1 MGAEQEKEGLSFSSA
16 SVWACGAERQIAGGL
31 FFPPF
36 FGCYRPLEQLANG
49 DNNKKKKT
57 VGRVHGG
64 CERTDAPLKGNK
76 ETKEEARK

>member
-49 DNNKKKKT
+49 DNNKKKK
-57 VGRVHGG
+57 
-64 CERTDAPLKGNK
+64 NSWQS
-76 ETKEEARK
+76 ARWV